1 MPFKKALKKEYLLSK
16 ANILEQDI
24 KISINLNDQRNKLIN
39 IISKIWWE
47 NENIIKKESIANS
60 FYKSG
65 ISYLKMVQKM
75 KNGIFQKKLIIII
88 LFMMNLKIK

>member
-24 KISINLNDQRNKLIN
+24 KISINLNEQRNKIIN

-47 NENIIKKESIANS
+47 NENTIKTESIINI

-65 ISYLKMVQKM
+65 ISLPQDGSKDEEW
-75 KNGIFQKKLIIII
+75 NFPETII
-88 LFMMNLKIK
+88 NN